1 MNHAKAAL
9 HILDAYNQNVSH
21 NCVKII
27 TLDIHYRKIQAQG
40 QGEIAQQAGRNIYKY
55 SFQNLHPRTVDFSI
69 LDWMPYGLELDF
81 DEKEHVS
88 IQDHVH
94 LEKRYIIDL

>member
-1 MNHAKAAL
+1 LNHAKAAL

-40 QGEIAQQAGRNIYKY
+40 QGEIVQQAGRNI
-55 SFQNLHPRTVDFSI
+55 
-69 LDWMPYGLELDF
+69 
-81 DEKEHVS
+81 
-88 IQDHVH
+88 
-94 LEKRYIIDL
+94 